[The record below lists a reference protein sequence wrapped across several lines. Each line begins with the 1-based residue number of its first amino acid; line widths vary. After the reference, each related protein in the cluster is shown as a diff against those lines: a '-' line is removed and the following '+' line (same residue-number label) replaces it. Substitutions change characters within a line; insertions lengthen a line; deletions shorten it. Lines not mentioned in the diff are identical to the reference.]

1 MINHGKSIFSQ
12 SNFLLEVRRIK
23 PIHFSVFFV
32 DGPSVVKLRLQGKT
46 LSAGKSHQIKCEAIG
61 AKPQA
66 TITWW
71 VGGKQVRKMRALPFC
86 NYYVMICIL
95 DVSNKYSFFH
105 GVEGLEWSLY
115 PIVTVS
121 FHILK
126 TPVF

>member
-1 MINHGKSIFSQ
+1 MINHGKSIFPQ
-12 SNFLLEVRRIK
+12 SNLLLEVRRIK

-95 DVSNKYSFFH
+95 DVSIVFFMVWSDWSGVCIQLLHFFSYSC
-105 GVEGLEWSLY
+105 S
-115 PIVTVS
+115 
-121 FHILK
+121 
-126 TPVF
+126 

>member
-1 MINHGKSIFSQ
+1 MINHGKSIFPQ

-71 VGGKQVRKMRALPFC
+71 VGGKQVRKIWALPFC

-95 DVSNKYSFFH
+95 DVSIVFFM
-105 GVEGLEWSLY
+105 VWSVY
-115 PIVTVS
+115 PTVTDS